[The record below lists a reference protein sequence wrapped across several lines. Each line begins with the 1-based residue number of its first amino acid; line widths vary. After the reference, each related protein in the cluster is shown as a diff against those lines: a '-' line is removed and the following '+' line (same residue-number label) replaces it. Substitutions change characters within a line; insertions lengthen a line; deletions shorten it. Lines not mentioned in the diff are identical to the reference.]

1 MATLFF
7 RGSAGQR
14 ALVGMAPWG
23 ERGGGQSNSLSY
35 LHMSS
40 IVSVKPGWPPD
51 VMNWRAAK
59 LAYRETISQYESLSE
74 LGPTERSRPEFTSF
88 LLDVEKLTQ
97 KTLTPAELTL
107 FHRRRKNLAAKER
120 DAFES
125 IEIKLGRAFN
135 NHELWPADGY
145 FQEDGER
152 RVDIGLI
159 QRTVAASCGLSVL
172 DLTGNSHEARIVEAR
187 HVAIYLSRLL
197 TGSSL
202 RVIGRAFY
210 KDPTSIRTAIRS
222 VESSRC
228 KQVNVQG
235 VFQQIMACIKRV
247 CSTFPTG
254 QNG

>member
-1 MATLFF
+1 
-7 RGSAGQR
+7 
-14 ALVGMAPWG
+14 MAPWG
-23 ERGGGQSNSLSY
+23 ARGGGQSNSLSY
-35 LHMSS
+35 LHMSC
-40 IVSVKPGWPPD
+40 ITPIKPGWPPD

-59 LAYRETISQYESLSE
+59 LAFKEVIGQYESLAE
-74 LGPTERSRPEFTSF
+74 LGPTEISRPEFTSF
-88 LLDVEKLTQ
+88 LLDVETLTK

-107 FHRRRKNLAAKER
+107 FHRRRKHLAAKER

-135 NHELWPADGY
+135 NHELWPVDGY

-152 RVDIGLI
+152 RLDIGLI

-172 DLTGNSHEARIVEAR
+172 DLTGDSHEARIVEAR

-210 KDPTSIRTAIRS
+210 KDPTSIRAAIRS
-222 VESSRC
+222 VESMRS
-228 KQVNVQG
+228 KQVSVRE
-235 VFQQIMACIKRV
+235 VFQRITESLKRG
-247 CSTFPTG
+247 CSNFPAG